1 VTIESTTKAQEN
13 PAGAAPRLRRVLT
26 LWDLIFYG
34 IVLVMPIAPV
44 PMFGVAQS
52 LSHGHFV
59 TTILIAMIAMM
70 LTAINYGRMA
80 TLFPTAGSAY
90 TYVGRGLNPH
100 LGFLAGW
107 SMFLDYLIQ
116 PLMNGVYGALTIQRF
131 FPVIPYPVLAAIFVA
146 IMTLLNLR
154 GIRVTAYA
162 NIVLVTIMC
171 AVIAV
176 FMVLA
181 VRYLLH
187 LQGWHGVFSIQ
198 PFYDPA
204 TFNPRLIWMATSY
217 AALTYIGFDGVTTLA
232 EDVKN
237 PKRNVMLAT
246 VLVCLFTGII
256 GGLEVY
262 LGQRVWPSYGSFPNI
277 ETAFMDVA
285 HRVGGPLLFQ
295 ALGIVLI
302 IAAVGAGL
310 TGQVGAARLL
320 FGMGRDNVLPRK
332 LFAYLDP
339 KRNTPTRNILL
350 IGVVAYVGTLFVS
363 YEQAGE
369 ILNFGAFLAFMGVNL
384 ATFWQF
390 AIVQQPGRKRQW
402 LVDVVVPLLGFLFC
416 LWIWLGLKLPAK
428 IVGGAWL
435 SVGFIYCAI
444 KTRWFQDRPIMVD
457 FGES

>member
-1 VTIESTTKAQEN
+1 MTESSAEAQRN
-13 PAGAAPRLRRVLT
+13 SAGSAPRLHRVLT

-44 PMFGVAQS
+44 PMFGVAQV

-59 TTILIAMIAMM
+59 TTILIAMVAMM
-70 LTAINYGRMA
+70 LTAVSYGRMA

-131 FPVIPYPVLAAIFVA
+131 FPFIPYPVLAAIFVA

-154 GIRVTAYA
+154 GIRATAYA
-162 NIVLVTIMC
+162 NIVLITIMC
-171 AVIAV
+171 AVIGV

-181 VRYLLH
+181 VRYLFH

-198 PFYDPA
+198 PFYDPK

-246 VLVCLFTGII
+246 VLVCLFTGIA

-262 LGQRVWPSYGSFPNI
+262 LGQRVWPAYGSFPNV

-285 HRVGGPLLFQ
+285 NRVGGPLLFQ

-302 IAAVGAGL
+302 LAAVGAGL

-320 FGMGRDNVLPRK
+320 FGMGRDNVVPRK

-339 KRNTPTRNILL
+339 KRNTPTRNIWL
-350 IGVVAYVGTLFVS
+350 IGIVAYIGTLFVS

-390 AIVQQPGRKRQW
+390 AILQQPGRKRRW
-402 LVDVVVPLLGFLFC
+402 LADVVVPLLGFVFC
-416 LWIWLGLKLPAK
+416 LWIWLGLKMPAK
-428 IVGGAWL
+428 IVGGVWL

-444 KTRWFQDRPIMVD
+444 KTRWFRDRPIMVD

>member
-1 VTIESTTKAQEN
+1 
-13 PAGAAPRLRRVLT
+13 VLS
-26 LWDLIFYG
+26 LWDLILYG

-44 PMFGVAQS
+44 PMFGVAQV
-52 LSHGHFV
+52 LSHGQFV
-59 TTILIAMIAMM
+59 TTILIAMVAMM
-70 LTAINYGRMA
+70 LTAVSYGRMA
-80 TLFPTAGSAY
+80 TLFPSAGSAY

-100 LGFLAGW
+100 LGFLTGW

-131 FPVIPYPVLAAIFVA
+131 FPFVPYAVLAAIFVT

-154 GIRVTAYA
+154 GIRATAYA
-162 NIVLVTIMC
+162 NIVLVIIMC
-171 AVIAV
+171 AVIGA

-181 VRYLLH
+181 VRYLFH

-198 PFYDPA
+198 PFYDPK
-204 TFNPRLIWMATSY
+204 TFDPRFIWMATSY

-246 VLVCLFTGII
+246 VSVCLFTGVV

-262 LGQRVWPSYGSFPNI
+262 LGQRVWPSYSSFPNV

-295 ALGIVLI
+295 ALGMVLI
-302 IAAVGAGL
+302 LAAVGAGL

-320 FGMGRDNVLPRK
+320 FSMGRDNVVPRK
-332 LFAYLDP
+332 FFSYLDP
-339 KRNTPTRNILL
+339 KRNTPTLNICL
-350 IGVVAYVGTLFVS
+350 IGIVAYVGALFIS

-390 AIVQQPGRKRQW
+390 AILKQPGRERQW
-402 LVDVVVPLLGFLFC
+402 LTDVVVPLLGFLFC
-416 LWIWLGLKLPAK
+416 LWIWVGLKMPAK

-435 SVGFIYCAI
+435 GVGFLYAAI
-444 KTRWFQDRPIMVD
+444 KTRWFRDRPIMVD
-457 FGES
+457 FSDS